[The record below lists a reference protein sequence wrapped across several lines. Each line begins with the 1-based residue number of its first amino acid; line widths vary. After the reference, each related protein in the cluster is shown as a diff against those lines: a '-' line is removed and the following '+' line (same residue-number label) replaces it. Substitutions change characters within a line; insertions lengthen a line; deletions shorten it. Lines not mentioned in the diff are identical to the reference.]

1 MLESNGSPVLG
12 ERIYFAGFQ
21 QKFNNFNM
29 TYIENKQVLVLSRN

>member
-1 MLESNGSPVLG
+1 MLESNNSSPVLG

-29 TYIENKQVLVLSRN
+29 TYIENKQAGFSIK